1 MKRIDDEI
9 SGPQPV
15 MTASNFDLLSILPA
29 SLPLKTPDSL
39 QKFVV

>member
-9 SGPQPV
+9 SGHQPG
-15 MTASNFDLLSILPA
+15 MMASNFDLPSILAA
-29 SLPLKTPDSL
+29 SLRLKTPDSL